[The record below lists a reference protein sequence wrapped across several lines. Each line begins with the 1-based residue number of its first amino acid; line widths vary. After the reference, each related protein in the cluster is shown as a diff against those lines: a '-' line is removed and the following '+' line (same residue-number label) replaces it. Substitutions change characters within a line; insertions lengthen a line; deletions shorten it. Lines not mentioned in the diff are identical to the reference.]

1 MDGPVCRIMHPGHE
15 GCVGFARVDDV
26 ADQLVA
32 YMKEVRKTLPSVQ
45 FFDGCNFPNW
55 GWKGGPSYW
64 GKGPRKQFYGDLW
77 NVLPVL
83 VKKSRKAGVPLAGVT
98 VDNPYDFAI
107 GTATASV
114 LPSSGEID
122 WMKRIL
128 DLDRYVK
135 SKGMEFSIFFNCP
148 TSGEGSD
155 EHY

>member
-1 MDGPVCRIMHPGHE
+1 MPAPVILGQ
-15 GCVGFARVDDV
+15 A
-26 ADQLVA
+26 
-32 YMKEVRKTLPSVQ
+32 
-45 FFDGCNFPNW
+45 
-55 GWKGGPSYW
+55 
-64 GKGPRKQFYGDLW
+64 PRKQFYGDLW

-135 SKGMEFSIFFNCP
+135 SKGMEFNIFFNCP

-155 EHY
+155 EQY